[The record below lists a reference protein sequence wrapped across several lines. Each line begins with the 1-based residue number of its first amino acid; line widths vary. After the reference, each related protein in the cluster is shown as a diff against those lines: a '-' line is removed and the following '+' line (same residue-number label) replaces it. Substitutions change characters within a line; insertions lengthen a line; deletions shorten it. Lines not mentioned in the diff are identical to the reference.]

1 MDKDTMTVG
10 VSPDGIKNRT
20 DIRILICYM
29 LDQFPEP
36 LTKGDIIEL
45 IYTNQFANYL
55 ETLSAIE
62 HLIDNEHLMHNAET
76 DALLLAPLGKRVTDE
91 MSDRLPNTIRQ
102 KSRRAIDRMLSR
114 RRNERDNGFDV
125 LRQEDGFRVTFT
137 IGSKN
142 PDQGIMSLSC
152 FLPTTERVNEA
163 RERFYND
170 PEGLYRLVYAQIT
183 GDESLLDRGE

>member
-45 IYTNQFANYL
+45 IYTNQFANYI

-62 HLIDNEHLMHNAET
+62 HLIDNEHLMHNNET
-76 DALLLAPLGKRVTDE
+76 DALLLSPLGKRVTDDLSE
-91 MSDRLPNTIRQ
+91 RLPNTIRK
-102 KSRRAIDRMLSR
+102 KSRDAIDRMLSR
-114 RRNERDNGFDV
+114 RRNERENGFDAV
-125 LRQEDGFRVTFT
+125 EQDGGYKVTCT
-137 IGSKN
+137 IGSKD
-142 PDQGIMSLSC
+142 PEQGIMSLTC
-152 FLPTTERVNEA
+152 FMPTEERVNDA
-163 RERFYND
+163 RERFFTD
-170 PEGLYRLVYAQIT
+170 PEGLYRLVFSQLT